1 MLSGTTIEL
10 QELIDLR
17 AQVRFNKRRSRTASI
32 NGSRLTKIKGRGVDL
47 DEVRLYH
54 TGDDVRNID
63 WKVTA
68 RKNKPHTKIFREEQE
83 RPTLIVVDETRSMF
97 FGSQIRFKS
106 IAAAEISAL
115 IAWQALE
122 ANDRVGAIVVNDGH
136 LSITKPRRS
145 GVTVTHCLS
154 EIAQSA
160 NALRAQIALRQVN
173 SDSWSSVPESIN
185 NVARSNYRIVIISDM
200 VSLSESTLSKVLR
213 LSRKNRVEIFLVY
226 DNLERTLPPANRYIV
241 EDSEERVS
249 FDTGDQKL
257 RASYRERFDKRVTE
271 LVDKCRSHRVEFTKV
286 PTDMPITQLLI

>member
-1 MLSGTTIEL
+1 MISGTTIEL

-17 AQVRFNKRRSRTASI
+17 SQVRFNKRRSITASI
-32 NGSRLTKIKGRGVDL
+32 SGSKLTKIKGRGVDL

-83 RPTLIVVDETRSMF
+83 RPTLIVVDETKSMF

-154 EIAQSA
+154 EIAQGA
-160 NALRAQIALRQVN
+160 NGLHTQIASRQVN
-173 SDSWSSVPESIN
+173 PNPWSFVPESIN
-185 NVARSNYRIVIISDM
+185 NLARSNYRIVIISDM
-200 VSLSESTLSKVLR
+200 VSLSELILLKLLQ
-213 LSRKNRVEIFLVY
+213 LSRRNRVEIVLVY
-226 DNLERTLPPANRYIV
+226 DNLERTLPPANKYIV
-241 EDSEERVS
+241 EDLEERVS

-257 RASYRERFDKRVTE
+257 RDSYRKRFEKKVSD

-286 PTDMPITQLLI
+286 TTDMSITQLLF

>member
-1 MLSGTTIEL
+1 MISGTTIEL

-17 AQVRFNKRRSRTASI
+17 SQVRFNKRRSITASI
-32 NGSRLTKIKGRGVDL
+32 SGSKLTKIKGRGVDL

-83 RPTLIVVDETRSMF
+83 RPTLIVVDETKSMF

-154 EIAQSA
+154 
-160 NALRAQIALRQVN
+160 
-173 SDSWSSVPESIN
+173 
-185 NVARSNYRIVIISDM
+185 
-200 VSLSESTLSKVLR
+200 
-213 LSRKNRVEIFLVY
+213 
-226 DNLERTLPPANRYIV
+226 
-241 EDSEERVS
+241 
-249 FDTGDQKL
+249 
-257 RASYRERFDKRVTE
+257 
-271 LVDKCRSHRVEFTKV
+271 
-286 PTDMPITQLLI
+286 

>member
-17 AQVRFNKRRSRTASI
+17 SQVRFNKRRSRTASI
-32 NGSRLTKIKGRGVDL
+32 SGSKLTKIKGRGVDL

-83 RPTLIVVDETRSMF
+83 RPTLIVVDETKSMF

-122 ANDRVGAIVVNDGH
+122 ANDRVGAIVIKDVH
-136 LSITKPRRS
+136 LSINKPR
-145 GVTVTHCLS
+145 
-154 EIAQSA
+154 
-160 NALRAQIALRQVN
+160 
-173 SDSWSSVPESIN
+173 
-185 NVARSNYRIVIISDM
+185 IS
-200 VSLSESTLSKVLR
+200 
-213 LSRKNRVEIFLVY
+213 
-226 DNLERTLPPANRYIV
+226 
-241 EDSEERVS
+241 
-249 FDTGDQKL
+249 
-257 RASYRERFDKRVTE
+257 
-271 LVDKCRSHRVEFTKV
+271 
-286 PTDMPITQLLI
+286 